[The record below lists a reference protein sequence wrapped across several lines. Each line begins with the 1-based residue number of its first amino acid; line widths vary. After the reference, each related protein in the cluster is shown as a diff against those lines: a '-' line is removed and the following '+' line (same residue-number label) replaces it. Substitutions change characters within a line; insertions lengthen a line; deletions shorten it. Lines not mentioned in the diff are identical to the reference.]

1 MAAGAAMSWFIRA
14 HFGYLAYIALTVR
27 NIDRAI
33 MWVIFAVTGPAAM
46 HFGPGQHRAAGDSG
60 SPEEEGG
67 GTKTSLTQPGTSVGL
82 SPRGRRVSARLRRR

>member
-1 MAAGAAMSWFIRA
+1 MSWFIRA
-14 HFGYLAYIALTVR
+14 HFGYLAYIALTVG

-46 HFGPGQHRAAGDSG
+46 HFGPGQHLASGDSG

-67 GTKTSLTQPGTSVGL
+67 GTRILNKNTTPPRGL
-82 SPRGRRVSARLRRR
+82 SPRGRGNQSHRGAA